1 MMSLAEG
8 MAVSILG
15 GLAVGFIV
23 WVVLRATLA
32 RLPGE
37 VPADAGT
44 RAMEKYMEHAKQGM
58 K

>member
-1 MMSLAEG
+1 MSLAEG

-23 WVVLRATLA
+23 WVVLMATLA

>member
-37 VPADAGT
+37 VPVDAGT

>member
-23 WVVLRATLA
+23 WVVLRATLE

>member
-8 MAVSILG
+8 MVVSILG

>member
-1 MMSLAEG
+1 MMTLWEG
-8 MAVSILG
+8 LAVSILG
-15 GLAVGFIV
+15 GLFVGFVV
-23 WVVLRATLA
+23 WVFMRAVLA

>member
-8 MAVSILG
+8 MAVSVLG

-23 WVVLRATLA
+23 WVILRATLA